1 MRKRKVTR
9 KKKRKRRSRK
19 KKQNVL
25 VTVLREST
33 PLLLLTVIGGAF
45 AGSVLGKMQDVL
57 VIIPGIFVLIPAI
70 LGLRGNVGIAFGSR
84 LSTLLHLGLM
94 KSSLRLSPLLLNNVF
109 GAFSLSFSFSAFF
122 GILAHFLCLLL
133 HLPSAGI
140 TKLTLIGFMSGVLA
154 SMVMIPF
161 ITILTF
167 FSFKKGLDPDN
178 LISPAIAVFGDGIA
192 MLSIYLVTILVQ
204 KWTVPD
210 LSLAIVALLA
220 VKTRFPSRYRFF
232 RILLESSPVVVI
244 CGLLGISAGL
254 FLHHHQYAFA
264 AAPYLLVLLPQLI
277 SKVGSIGS
285 ISGMRLTSG
294 LYIGYAK
301 PFIWNKYVRQN
312 LVAAF
317 LLSLILVI
325 PVAFIT
331 YLSAFILNIGKPMLT
346 VLIIFTF
353 AGMVPLSFGTSF
365 VSFVIASIA
374 KRIRLDPSNVVA
386 PLITSLGDMSGVI
399 LFVIL
404 LQFL

>member
-1 MRKRKVTR
+1 MQKRRTTR
-9 KKKRKRRSRK
+9 KKKKRRSRR

-25 VTVLREST
+25 AKVLREST

-57 VIIPGIFVLIPAI
+57 VIIPGVFVLIPAI

-94 KSSLRLSPLLLNNVF
+94 KSSLRLTSLLLNNVL

-161 ITILTF
+161 TAVLTI
-167 FSFKKGLDPDN
+167 FSFKKGIDPDDV
-178 LISPAIAVFGDGIA
+178 IPPAIAVLGDGIA
-192 MLSIYLVTILVQ
+192 MLSIYLVAILVQ

-210 LSLAIVALLA
+210 LSLVIVALLV
-220 VKTRFPSRYRFF
+220 VKTKFPSRYRFL
-232 RILLESSPVVVI
+232 RILLESSPVVII
-244 CGLLGISAGL
+244 CGLLGIGAGL
-254 FLHHHQYAFA
+254 FLHHHQYAFG

-285 ISGMRLTSG
+285 ISGLRLTSG

-312 LVAAF
+312 LVAA
-317 LLSLILVI
+317 LLLALILVF
-325 PVAFIT
+325 PVALIT
-331 YLSAFILNIGKPMLT
+331 YISAFVLHIGKPIFS
-346 VLIIFTF
+346 VLLIFTF
-353 AGMVPLSFGTSF
+353 VGMVPLSFGASF
-365 VSFVIASIA
+365 VSFIIASIA

-386 PLITSLGDMSGVI
+386 PLITSLGDMSGVF
-399 LFVIL
+399 LFVLL

>member
-1 MRKRKVTR
+1 MQKRRTTR
-9 KKKRKRRSRK
+9 KKKKRRSRR

-25 VTVLREST
+25 AKVLREST

-57 VIIPGIFVLIPAI
+57 VIIPGVFVLIPAI

-94 KSSLRLSPLLLNNVF
+94 KSSLRLTSLLLNNVL

-122 GILAHFLCLLL
+122 GILAHILCLLL

-161 ITILTF
+161 TAVLTI
-167 FSFKKGLDPDN
+167 FSFKKGIDPDDV
-178 LISPAIAVFGDGIA
+178 IPPAIAVLGDGIA
-192 MLSIYLVTILVQ
+192 MLSIYLVAILVQ

-210 LSLAIVALLA
+210 LSLVIVALLV
-220 VKTRFPSRYRFF
+220 VKTKFPSRYRFL
-232 RILLESSPVVVI
+232 RILLESSPVVII
-244 CGLLGISAGL
+244 CGLLGIGAGL
-254 FLHHHQYAFA
+254 FLHHHQYAFG

-285 ISGMRLTSG
+285 ISGLRLTSG

-312 LVAAF
+312 LVAA
-317 LLSLILVI
+317 LLLALILVF
-325 PVAFIT
+325 PVALIT
-331 YLSAFILNIGKPMLT
+331 YISAFVLHIGKPIFS
-346 VLIIFTF
+346 VLLIFTF
-353 AGMVPLSFGTSF
+353 VGMVPLSFGASF
-365 VSFVIASIA
+365 VSFIIASIA

-386 PLITSLGDMSGVI
+386 PLITSLGDMSGVF
-399 LFVIL
+399 LFVLL